1 MAKLYQL
8 IENLLGIAAHKEE
21 EADKSAVPAGVFIEE
36 PTIYEDLADTDTYHS
51 ESIEKEY
58 LMPAIE

>member
-1 MAKLYQL
+1 MSVLEKL
-8 IENLLGIAAHKEE
+8 IENHRGTAAHKKE

-36 PTIYEDLADTDTYHS
+36 PTIYEDLADTDPDHS